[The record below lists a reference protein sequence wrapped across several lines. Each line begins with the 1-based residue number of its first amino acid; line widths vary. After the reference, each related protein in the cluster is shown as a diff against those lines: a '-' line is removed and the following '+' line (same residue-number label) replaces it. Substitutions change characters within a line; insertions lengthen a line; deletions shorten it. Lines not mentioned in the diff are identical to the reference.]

1 MAAVKCVSEFRTES
15 AEQLTASRALTEFIR
30 DLPADAV
37 LAPVTVEKGNQRDPW
52 PVLVG
57 LRATWEEER

>member
-1 MAAVKCVSEFRTES
+1 MSTVKCS
-15 AEQLTASRALTEFIR
+15 AEVRNEGDEQLTADRSFSEWVR
-30 DLPADAV
+30 DLPADAK
-37 LAPVTVEKGNQRDPW
+37 LSAISIDKGSQRDPW